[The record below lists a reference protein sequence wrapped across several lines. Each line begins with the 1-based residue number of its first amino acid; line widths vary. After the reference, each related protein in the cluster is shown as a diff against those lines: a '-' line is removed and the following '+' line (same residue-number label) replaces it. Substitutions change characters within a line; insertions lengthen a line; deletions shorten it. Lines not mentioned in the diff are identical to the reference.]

1 MAKTPSPDLQEIVD
15 RVRAK
20 MEVESLAARRF
31 GMGQSGSGVRSTK
44 FREAI
49 KLYAP
54 LNNDQWPE
62 DKWMRPGKLHIT
74 ANMVRTYCDIT
85 ARLLSLTPRIIN
97 KPPTQDSESRK
108 RAEVIEQFFYRLLDD
123 TGWDVWMVDW
133 NLSGEVFG
141 MKVLKPFWNN
151 DSDAPD
157 VSVIE
162 QPQNLML
169 GYGTNDYSVVDWSI
183 YRYTVSFIE
192 AQSRWPDANIGW
204 DAKGGPSIGGAS
216 VNWADGDK
224 ADIVNQRSTTSG
236 QAAGGTPDVTMD
248 NTQSHYEEYEQ
259 TQHLEV
265 WDYWYRQDDK
275 IWNAM
280 ILAGRVVSGPH
291 EHPELPIIPYL
302 VSESGHEPGS
312 PEGLATAE
320 LLRDVQ
326 MAYNRALT
334 QWAQAVADNTG
345 TAYQIRGP
353 TAGDVPEGVV
363 PKSDEMLPVG
373 ENEIKPIERNQNT
386 FPIPQL
392 LDHYWELAS
401 RLTGIPQVLFGQLS
415 GAQTSGRATAVQVET
430 ALNRLDPKRRRAY
443 QTIRDLLRIWGFML
457 AYKNISVEV
466 TQPVPTDPSQPQA
479 GPPQLET
486 KKVGMKE
493 LLKGFDHWKIV
504 APEITPRD
512 DIEATQNAI
521 NKVNAHL
528 SSLENAMDEIGVDN
542 PRHELDL
549 IRQELSDPR
558 LNPGQV
564 QSFISAMQLLMAL
577 MAQQQQPQP
586 GAGQPGQNG
595 QNVQMNQN
603 QQAQPNLLPDQN
615 QGGIPTAPGS
625 PPPPGAPPAG
635 GLGLQLQG
643 LVRQSGG
650 KSTAMNQ
657 VVLPP
662 VRG

>member
-1 MAKTPSPDLQEIVD
+1 MLPGVSAWGSLVRRPFDQVQGSDL
-15 RVRAK
+15 
-20 MEVESLAARRF
+20 
-31 GMGQSGSGVRSTK
+31 
-44 FREAI
+44 

-54 LNNDQWPE
+54 KSNYQWPE

-302 VSESGHEPGS
+302 VF
-312 PEGLATAE
+312 
-320 LLRDVQ
+320 
-326 MAYNRALT
+326 
-334 QWAQAVADNTG
+334 
-345 TAYQIRGP
+345 
-353 TAGDVPEGVV
+353 GV
-363 PKSDEMLPVG
+363 
-373 ENEIKPIERNQNT
+373 R
-386 FPIPQL
+386 
-392 LDHYWELAS
+392 
-401 RLTGIPQVLFGQLS
+401 
-415 GAQTSGRATAVQVET
+415 
-430 ALNRLDPKRRRAY
+430 
-443 QTIRDLLRIWGFML
+443 
-457 AYKNISVEV
+457 
-466 TQPVPTDPSQPQA
+466 
-479 GPPQLET
+479 
-486 KKVGMKE
+486 
-493 LLKGFDHWKIV
+493 
-504 APEITPRD
+504 PR
-512 DIEATQNAI
+512 
-521 NKVNAHL
+521 
-528 SSLENAMDEIGVDN
+528 
-542 PRHELDL
+542 
-549 IRQELSDPR
+549 
-558 LNPGQV
+558 
-564 QSFISAMQLLMAL
+564 
-577 MAQQQQPQP
+577 
-586 GAGQPGQNG
+586 AGQPGG
-595 QNVQMNQN
+595 
-603 QQAQPNLLPDQN
+603 
-615 QGGIPTAPGS
+615 TCY
-625 PPPPGAPPAG
+625 
-635 GLGLQLQG
+635 
-643 LVRQSGG
+643 R
-650 KSTAMNQ
+650 
-657 VVLPP
+657 
-662 VRG
+662 